1 MNVVSAQMA
10 KSIAG
15 GSMIRRMFE
24 AGNEL
29 KKTFGE
35 DAVCDF
41 SLGNP
46 DLAPPVEV
54 SEEFRALAVKS
65 REPGSLGYMSN
76 GGFAWALGKIA
87 SWGGTGT
94 EAEARET
101 VERKLTV
108 FFEFASCNF
117 RRERIE

>member
-29 KKTFGE
+29 RKKFGE

-54 SEEFRALAVKS
+54 SEVQRRVRL
-65 REPGSLGYMSN
+65 GSG
-76 GGFAWALGKIA
+76 
-87 SWGGTGT
+87 
-94 EAEARET
+94 
-101 VERKLTV
+101 
-108 FFEFASCNF
+108 
-117 RRERIE
+117 